1 MNEKHYKCVVLIIA
15 SESTAFDSF
24 KQIWIDHWAKSFKYV
39 GQLRCFYLYND
50 PSLSNMNRKGDDLY
64 FPYEETYPSPG
75 LLSKTMDSLK
85 FLADQNISYDFIL
98 RTNLSSLF
106 NWKAFAQFIDNN
118 ISKSKLVAGVPY
130 NTSKMSGMCMILSRD
145 LVQIIIEKKTQ
156 LDFNLPDDEAINR
169 VLNEIQ
175 NVTYVEL
182 ASRGIDSLD
191 QDLSKL
197 QDIIHYRFHSGWIE
211 GNLQREKDHSD
222 MRKMQTDYLT
232 VIVEH
237 FYTSMRNDPLQAS
250 ISCMLIIVALIF
262 IRGNTK
268 NCLQA

>member
-1 MNEKHYKCVVLIIA
+1 MNSKHYKCVVLVIA
-15 SESTAFDSF
+15 SESTAFNGF
-24 KQIWIDHWAKSFKYV
+24 KQIWKDHWTKSSKYV

-50 PSLSNMNRKGDDLY
+50 PSLSNMIRKGDDLY

-75 LLSKTMDSLK
+75 LLKKTMDCLK
-85 FLADQNISYDFIL
+85 FLGEQNISYDFLL

-118 ISKSKLVAGVPY
+118 ISKQKLVAGVPY

-145 LVQIIIEKKTQ
+145 LVHNIMVKEAQ
-156 LDFNLPDDEAINR
+156 LDFDLPDDEAINR
-169 VLNEIQ
+169 VLNKIQ

-182 ASRGIDSLD
+182 ESRGIEGLD

-197 QDIIHYRFHSGWIE
+197 QDVIHYRFHSGWIE
-211 GNLQREKDHSD
+211 GNLNREKDHSD

-237 FYTSMRNDPLQAS
+237 FYTSMKNDPLQAS
-250 ISCMLIIVALIF
+250 IASMLIIVALIF
-262 IRGNTK
+262 NRGN
-268 NCLQA
+268 ARRHEW